1 VLLVNF
7 AAMMT
12 RREFLIYSS
21 TLSVC
26 VCGVPAFLNAA
37 QSAPHLSFPAEPRE
51 RIAVASYPFRDFIV
65 DPEHPAAGRIELKD
79 FAAHVIS
86 KFKVN
91 KIEPWTGHFP
101 STDAKY
107 LEQFRTAV
115 EKANAVIA
123 NIAVDGEQS
132 PYAVSREEREQA
144 VAFRKKWVGAAA
156 ALGAHSVRTNIP
168 DAKDSK
174 PDLERAA
181 ESFSQIVDY
190 AARKNVVVNL
200 ENDNPVSENPFFLVE
215 LIDKVNSPWLHA
227 LPDFGNTLAHFDAD
241 HAYRGIDAMFR
252 KAFCICHVKE
262 MEAEHDGKLVHVD
275 LAKTFGMLKQRGFKG
290 YLSMEFDSPG
300 DPYAGTADL
309 ISKTLQYLS

>member
-1 VLLVNF
+1 
-7 AAMMT
+7 MIT
-12 RREFLIYSS
+12 RRTFL
-21 TLSVC
+21 
-26 VCGVPAFLNAA
+26 A
-37 QSAPHLSFPAEPRE
+37 QSSAALCTLAATSAARDSQSRPNLRFPTQARE

-65 DPEHPAAGRIELKD
+65 DPEHPAPGKIELNK

-86 KFKVN
+86 KFNIN

-101 STDAKY
+101 STDPKY

-115 EKANAVIA
+115 ENAKAIIA
-123 NIAVDGEQS
+123 NIAVDGEES
-132 PYAVSREEREQA
+132 PYAANREERERA
-144 VAFRKKWVGAAA
+144 VAFRKKWINVAAV
-156 ALGAHSVRTNIP
+156 LGSHSVRTNIP

-181 ESFSQIVDY
+181 ASFSEIVEY

-200 ENDNPVSENPFFLVE
+200 ENDNPVSEDPFFLVE
-215 LIDKVNSPWLHA
+215 LIDRVDNPWLHA

-241 HAYRGIDAMFR
+241 RAYRGVDAMFR
-252 KAFCICHVKE
+252 KAYSICHVKE
-262 MEAEHDGKLVHVD
+262 MEVGSDGKLVHVD
-275 LAKTFGMLKQRGFKG
+275 LAKTFGILKRDGFKG

-300 DPYAGTADL
+300 DPYAGTMGL